1 MNYAFALK
9 ILGWNKIYTT
19 RNFIVDPITDGIYG
33 PIIDSA
39 SGTKGVLVADYLP
52 LLDPEHI
59 KYEFALDPVTQ
70 EMESSPTSFRL
81 YGDEAMIAD
90 VVQIKTTFAELNQ
103 NISAPT
109 SETAL
114 GTFTV
119 KSKGDTFP
127 SGSQYVQ
134 IGQETWKITSRSGN
148 TFNFSRRGCFGS
160 IQEKSVV
167 ALENPVYVTP
177 IEIGQ
182 AGRGIELWV
191 QKIGSNGEV
200 VSLKTVWK
208 GFVEYTRLSE
218 MNYVE
223 IVCRDSFSYLK
234 NNSVNIHMMIPT
246 TARSYG
252 FDRRVIWWQL
262 AQDLH
267 TDLSGE
273 TPRFQLAVTVT
284 PTAQD
289 YFNLTNVSR
298 SELMETFVST
308 IQEHLKLSHG
318 GAWLDPNSFVKS
330 FGETTE
336 GKVWFEFKTL
346 DSISDWGN
354 GSVFTYWMGLNKNT
368 INPVPSRLYAGSA
381 DYHKIRVEH
390 DKKKFAT
397 VQFLKESET
406 DSINRFYTVNNSYID
421 GVMDYIYAGPSG
433 SVSTALKNNIA
444 KTEAK
449 IPDANK
455 IYDDIDTLHVWMKL
469 RGRYSNAGTSQPA
482 PNTPTTIYG
491 PVQMDAISYVAE
503 TRDDYIYESEEGQS
517 WEYGTLVESKDYISG
532 LFHGYWNLYGRFFSS
547 DIVTQCANVILP
559 IDTVSPMFRRFDVPS
574 NNKTLGEE
582 LADHMKFFDYYFV
595 PDEEGRIQVRNF
607 ADDLS
612 NSTPDVLITSADL
625 LDKPEFSQD
634 SALVNQVTIKSNGF
648 QNANNSDN
656 FIDYTSVKKY
666 GGKKPKEIDISGTI
680 FEFRYFAERE
690 KFQNI
695 LSERYLRRFSGIR
708 NIVTC
713 KVPLTFY
720 QANIGDCVQLTD
732 WITPN
737 QTGVIGGS
745 GELYTLIKKEV
756 NWSDAE
762 VILTLI
768 LFPFYKFEEGNI
780 VPAAKVEYFDGADL
794 YLQNEYI
801 DTSTDMSDYSA
812 SSRSDYRFTSGD
824 RGTGWFQPGYRVVLT
839 NRSDANWTMEQFEVL
854 SNDPSTFKVTL
865 TTTPGSYWTDA
876 IANGNWVDIHYSIA
890 DEVTT
895 SQFPFT
901 YIGSPTTGFV
911 NSAATNPNKKWR
923 AS

>member
-19 RNFIVDPITDGIYG
+19 RNFIVDPITDGYG
-33 PIIDSA
+33 PILDSEL
-39 SGTKGVLVADYLP
+39 GTKGVLATDYLQ

-70 EMESSPTSFRL
+70 EMESSPASFRL
-81 YGDEAMIAD
+81 YGDEDMIAE
-90 VVQIKTTFAELNQ
+90 VVQVKNVFAELNQ

-109 SETAL
+109 SEMGM

-119 KSKGDTFP
+119 KSKGDSFP
-127 SGSQYVQ
+127 SGAQYVQ

-148 TFNFSRRGCFGS
+148 IFNFSQRGCFGS
-160 IQEKSVV
+160 IQEKSVI
-167 ALENPVYVTP
+167 APENPVYVTP
-177 IEIGQ
+177 IAVGQ
-182 AGRGIELWV
+182 AGRGVELWL
-191 QKIGSNGEV
+191 QEIGANGEV

-208 GFVEYTRLSE
+208 GFVEYARLSDRQ
-218 MNYVE
+218 YVE
-223 IVCRDSFSYLK
+223 IICRDSFSYIK

-262 AQDLH
+262 AQDMH
-267 TDLSGE
+267 VDLDSE
-273 TPRFQLAVTVT
+273 TPRFQLSVTAT

-289 YFNLTNVSR
+289 YFSLTNVSR
-298 SELMETFVST
+298 RELMDTFVS
-308 IQEHLKLSHG
+308 IIGEHLKLEHG
-318 GAWLDPNSFVKS
+318 GVWLDPGSFYKS
-330 FGETTE
+330 SGETTD

-354 GSVFTYWMGLNKNT
+354 GSVFTYWMGTNKIV

-397 VQFLKESET
+397 VQFLKESES
-406 DSINRFYTVNNSYID
+406 DSDNRFYTVNNSYLD
-421 GVMDYIYAGPSG
+421 SMMDYIYSGPSG
-433 SVSTALKNNIA
+433 SMSTALKNNIA

-455 IYDDIDTLHVWMKL
+455 LYEDIDTLHVWMKL
-469 RGRYSNAGTSQPA
+469 RGRWSGRMTLQPT
-482 PNTPTTIYG
+482 PNNPVTIYG
-491 PVQMDAISYVAE
+491 PVQMDSISYVAE
-503 TRDDYIYESEEGQS
+503 TRNDYIYETEEGLS

-532 LFHGYWNLYGRFFSS
+532 LFHGYWNLYGRFFSVN
-547 DIVTQCANVILP
+547 IINQCENVILP
-559 IDTVSPMFRRFDVPS
+559 IETVSPMFRRFDIPS

-582 LADHMKFFDYYFV
+582 LSDHMKFFDYYFV

-612 NSTPDVLITSADL
+612 NSTPDILITSDDL
-625 LDKPEFSQD
+625 LDKPEFAQD

-648 QNANNSDN
+648 QNTNNSDN
-656 FIDYTSVKKY
+656 FIDYASVKKH
-666 GGKKPKEIDISGTI
+666 GGKKPKEIDITGTI
-680 FEFRYFAERE
+680 FEFRYFENRD

-720 QANIGDCVQLTD
+720 EANIGDCVQLTD

-737 QTGVIGGS
+737 QSGVIGGS

-762 VILTLI
+762 VVLTLI

-780 VPAAKVEYFDGADL
+780 VPCARIESIDGPNVFLA
-794 YLQNEYI
+794 NEYI
-801 DTSTDMSDYSA
+801 DTSATMTDYSA
-812 SSRSDYRFTSGD
+812 SGRSGYRFTADD
-824 RGTGWFQPGYRVVLT
+824 RGTGWFQTGYKILLT
-839 NRSDANWTMEQFEVL
+839 NRSDTNWYSEQFDVL
-854 SNDPSTFKVTL
+854 SNDPTTFKVTL
-865 TTTPGSYWTDA
+865 TSSPGSYWTNA
-876 IANGNWVDIHYSIA
+876 IDNGEIVDIHYSVGDQVI
-890 DEVTT
+890 EL
-895 SQFPFT
+895 QFPFT
-901 YIGSPTTGFV
+901 YIGSPTTGFI
-911 NSAATNPNKKWR
+911 NTTQTNPNKKWR